1 MTEPLTPQDCDL
13 RDYVWMPMDCNR
25 LLSSETWVLG
35 NAEEKVASLT
45 LWMKSWHQVPAGS
58 LPDNDKML
66 AHMSE
71 AGAKWPKLREHAL
84 RGWVKCDDGRLY
96 HPVVCEKAREAWANK
111 LAQKARTESAR
122 AAKAARRSGLSDG
135 PQTPPTAAVTES
147 VTERAESSAPAAGTV
162 TSDADATSDRPYD
175 GKFNRS
181 EFGHNGATNTQP
193 IEIGRNRFLSQTL
206 PQAPTEQN
214 RTELKKEK
222 EISLP
227 VPEPA
232 DAGRAETAAAPQW
245 PPPPLPS
252 AIAATVGVLT
262 AKLEGR
268 HRDTKPPGPVAPR
281 RTAEEQLAALGK
293 PKLRAHYASD
303 EALKRARAELALRA
317 APAEGNA

>member
-84 RGWVKCDDGRLY
+84 RGWIKCSDGRLY

-111 LAQKARTESAR
+111 LAQKARTEAAR
-122 AAKAARRSGLSDG
+122 AAKAARRSGLSDP
-135 PQTPPTAAVTES
+135 PQPPPTIPVTEP
-147 VTERAESSAPAAGTV
+147 VTEIATGSNRA
-162 TSDADATSDRPYD
+162 
-175 GKFNRS
+175 
-181 EFGHNGATNTQP
+181 
-193 IEIGRNRFLSQTL
+193 
-206 PQAPTEQN
+206 EQN
-214 RTELKKEK
+214 RTKEREK
-222 EISLP
+222 EIPLP

-232 DAGRAETAAAPQW
+232 DVERAETAAAPQW

-281 RTAEEQLAALGK
+281 RTADEQLAALGK
-293 PKLRAHYASD
+293 PKVRAHYASE